1 MYKLILV
8 ASTALAMTACT
19 YSSHGPESNRSVESA
34 GMVASRHVDVT
45 GDAEFAGV
53 MVNARGDIGRDL
65 DLAGASVRSNA
76 HVGGDLTA
84 AGANVVFNGTVAGN
98 SEIAGARVNLDAEF
112 EGNVDIAGAR
122 VNLDGIV
129 RGRLDAHTAR
139 INIRGE
145 ILGPVLLIG
154 EGREDRNG
162 RAILSGYLAQGGVI
176 CASEVEFRTRARFD
190 GELTIIADERPADAP
205 ASFTYIELDGRDCDR
220 LDL

>member
-8 ASTALAMTACT
+8 TSTALAMTACT
-19 YSSHGPESNRSVESA
+19 YSSHGPEDNRSVESA

-45 GDAEFAGV
+45 GDAEFSGM

-112 EGNVDIAGAR
+112 EGDVDIAGAR

-154 EGREDRNG
+154 EGNERSG
-162 RAILSGYLAQGGVI
+162 RVILSGYLAQGGII
-176 CASEVEFRTRARFD
+176 CASEVEFRTQARFD

-205 ASFTYIELDGRDCDR
+205 ANITYIELDGRDCDR